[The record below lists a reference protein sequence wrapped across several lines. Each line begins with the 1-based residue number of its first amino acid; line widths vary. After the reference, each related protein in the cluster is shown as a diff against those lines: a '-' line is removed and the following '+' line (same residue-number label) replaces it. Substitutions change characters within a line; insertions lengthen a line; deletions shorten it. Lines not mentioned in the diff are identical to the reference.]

1 VEEVKAYIESGILE
15 LYVLGQLSATECNE
29 VEAMAAKHPEVK
41 AEITAIELAMEAY
54 AFENAI
60 KPSANIEE
68 KILAEIGVKQ
78 QEIGVQQQEND
89 PKIVPLYQQANDSKV
104 RALRFALVACVAL
117 LVVSVAAL
125 YSVYNKLNIAND
137 QIVALSSN
145 NEQFARTVNKL
156 EFDNSGLQ
164 NRVDMT
170 ETDEWTTVKLAG
182 VANSPKAKMLV
193 YWNKNNKNILINHA
207 AMDLP
212 KTDKT
217 HEYQLWALVDG
228 KPVSLGV
235 FGENSKEAVQQMV
248 TIEKAQA
255 FAVTIEPVGGS
266 VNPTME
272 KMVVMGGVS
281 I

>member
-1 VEEVKAYIESGILE
+1 MEEVKAYIESGILE
-15 LYVLGQLSATECNE
+15 LYVLGQLSAQECNE

-60 KPSANIEE
+60 NPSSNVEA
-68 KILAEIGVKQ
+68 KILAEIGSNPIEK
-78 QEIGVQQQEND
+78 E
-89 PKIVPLYQQANDSKV
+89 PKIVPLYQQGNESKIK
-104 RALRFALVACVAL
+104 ALRFALVACIAL
-117 LVVSVAAL
+117 LVVSVVAL
-125 YSVYNKLNIAND
+125 YNVYNKLNIANE
-137 QIVALSSN
+137 QIATLSSN

-212 KTDKT
+212 KTDKS

-235 FGENSKEAVQQMV
+235 FGENAKEAVQQMV

-266 VNPTME
+266 ANPTME

>member
-1 VEEVKAYIESGILE
+1 MEEVKAYIESGILE
-15 LYVLGQLSATECNE
+15 LYVLGQLSAQECNE

-60 KPSANIEE
+60 NPSSNVEA
-68 KILAEIGVKQ
+68 KILAEIGSNPVEK
-78 QEIGVQQQEND
+78 E
-89 PKIVPLYQQANDSKV
+89 PKIVPLYQQGNDSKIK
-104 RALRFALVACVAL
+104 ALRFALVACIAL
-117 LVVSVAAL
+117 LVVSVVAL
-125 YSVYNKLNIAND
+125 YNVYNKLNVANEQIAT
-137 QIVALSSN
+137 LSSN

-212 KTDKT
+212 KTDKS

-235 FGENSKEAVQQMV
+235 FGENAKEAVQQMV

-266 VNPTME
+266 ANPTME

>member
-1 VEEVKAYIESGILE
+1 MEEVKAYIESGILE
-15 LYVLGQLSATECNE
+15 LYVLGQLSAQECNE

-60 KPSANIEE
+60 NPSSNVEA
-68 KILAEIGVKQ
+68 KILAEIGSNPIEK
-78 QEIGVQQQEND
+78 E
-89 PKIVPLYQQANDSKV
+89 PKIVPLYQQGNDSKV
-104 RALRFALVACVAL
+104 KALRFALVACIAL
-117 LVVSVAAL
+117 LVVSVVAL
-125 YSVYNKLNIAND
+125 YNVYNKLNVANEQIAT
-137 QIVALSSN
+137 LSSN

-212 KTDKT
+212 KTDKS

-235 FGENSKEAVQQMV
+235 FGENAKEAVQQMV

-266 VNPTME
+266 ANPTME

>member
-1 VEEVKAYIESGILE
+1 MEEVKAYIESGILE

-60 KPSANIEE
+60 KPSANIEA
-68 KILAEIGVKQ
+68 KILAETGVEQ
-78 QEIGVQQQEND
+78 QDND
-89 PKIVPLYQQANDSKV
+89 PKIVPLYQQANDSKI

-125 YSVYNKLNIAND
+125 YSVYNKLTIAND
-137 QIVALSSN
+137 QITTLSSN

-182 VANSPKAKMLV
+182 VAASPDAKMLV
-193 YWNKNNKNILINHA
+193 YWNKTNKNILINHA

-235 FGENSKEAVQQMV
+235 FGENTKEAVQQMV
-248 TIEKAQA
+248 TIQKAQA

>member
-1 VEEVKAYIESGILE
+1 MEEVKAYIESGILE

-60 KPSANIEE
+60 KPSTTVEA
-68 KILAEIGVKQ
+68 KILAEIGSNPI
-78 QEIGVQQQEND
+78 EEE
-89 PKIVPLYQQANDSKV
+89 PKIVPLYQQANDSNVK
-104 RALRFALVACVAL
+104 ALRFALVACIAL
-117 LVVSVAAL
+117 LVVSVVAL
-125 YSVYNKLNIAND
+125 YNVYNKLNIANE
-137 QIVALSSN
+137 QIATLSTN

-170 ETDEWTTVKLAG
+170 ETDDWTTVKLAG

-212 KTDKT
+212 KTDRT

-235 FGENSKEAVQQMV
+235 FGENAKEAVQQMV